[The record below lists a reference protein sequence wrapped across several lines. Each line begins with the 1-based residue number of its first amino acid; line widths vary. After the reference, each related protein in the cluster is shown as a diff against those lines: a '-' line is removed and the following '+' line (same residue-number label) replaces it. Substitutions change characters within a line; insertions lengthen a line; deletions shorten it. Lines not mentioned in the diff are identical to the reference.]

1 MKRKREHLSLP
12 AFSAPHRPRTTMEM
26 VAGGGLESSRGG
38 TDNGGDSSGIRKGG
52 DGSVVELKVLRMVGV
67 IRTII

>member
-1 MKRKREHLSLP
+1 
-12 AFSAPHRPRTTMEM
+12 MEM